1 MEENSELHTL
11 RTLAATLSELVTID
25 AVEAFDF
32 VESFDE
38 TDSVGKVEPSRQT
51 NPVDSDLESITPNCA
66 AVSLPVRQEDGV
78 ETEEKKLA
86 EFSRKRSCGEMKS
99 PGTDSAAKRIRD
111 KSKTLHQVEMEFLD
125 LQYKLLKERQDK
137 YMQLMEIMNTRIMEI
152 VNTRITEKRRQLV
165 DLNQLKTTLLDNKM
179 TDVV

>member
-11 RTLAATLSELVTID
+11 RTLAATLAELVTID

-38 TDSVGKVEPSRQT
+38 TDSVGKVEASTQT
-51 NPVDSDLESITPNCA
+51 SPVDSVNVTDLKSMTPNCA
-66 AVSLPVRQEDGV
+66 AVPVTQEDGIKI
-78 ETEEKKLA
+78 EDKKLA

-125 LQYKLLKERQDK
+125 LQYKLLKQRQGK

-165 DLNQLKTTLLDNKM
+165 DLNQLKTTLQSPGK
-179 TDVV
+179 